1 MRNAGVLWFD
11 ANEYTTACTH
21 THTYTHTHTHTCT
34 HVYTRTCAPHPS
46 NATQNEFTE
55 NTALN
60 KRDPKK
66 ANVFPLDRPVD
77 RRQVATVKSSL
88 KAALDEQVQRK
99 ENTKKFAK
107 SIERAEDRYVD

>member
-1 MRNAGVLWFD
+1 MRNAGDYD
-11 ANEYTTACTH
+11 ANEYTI
-21 THTYTHTHTHTCT
+21 HTYTHTYTHTCT